1 MIMFGLNGGRI
12 CLGCLDFCVM
22 SCPYVSADSCEQLIF
37 LPCAFLDSTWSTS
50 TTHGQVLREACSLR
64 IMLHVMQSVSAKAW
78 DPWKFMDW
86 WLKAE
91 SNLRRFDLRQS

>member
-50 TTHGQVLREACSLR
+50 TTHGQVHYGGIPR
-64 IMLHVMQSVSAKAW
+64 
-78 DPWKFMDW
+78 P
-86 WLKAE
+86 
-91 SNLRRFDLRQS
+91 